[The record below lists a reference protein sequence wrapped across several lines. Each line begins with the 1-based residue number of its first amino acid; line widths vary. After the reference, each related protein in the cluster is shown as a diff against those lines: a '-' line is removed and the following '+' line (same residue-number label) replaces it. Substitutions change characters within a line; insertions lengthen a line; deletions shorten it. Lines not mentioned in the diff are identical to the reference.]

1 MENLNI
7 PFNREQALEKLKEK
21 VETDWL
27 VKHCIA
33 AGAVMRGTAERLGED
48 PDAWEIIGILHDIDF
63 DITKDDPDKHTVLAG
78 EWLREWGVDDT
89 VVKAIL
95 AHNEMAEHG
104 YQRESTLELALSACE
119 SITGLVV
126 ATALIMPDKK
136 LASVKPKSVK
146 KRMKEKAFARK
157 VSREEILQCEQIGIP
172 IEEFCEIA
180 VHSMQ
185 KVSDELGL

>member
-1 MENLNI
+1 MDDLTI
-7 PFNREQALEKLKEK
+7 PFNRTGALAKLRET

-33 AGAVMRGTAERLGED
+33 AGAVMRAAAERLGGD
-48 PDAWEIIGILHDIDF
+48 PDAWEVIGLLHDVDF
-63 DITKDDPDKHTVLAG
+63 DVTKDDPARHTVPAG
-78 EWLREWGVDDT
+78 EWLREWGFGETSVRA
-89 VVKAIL
+89 VL

-104 YQRESTLELALSACE
+104 VKRESTLDFALSACE

-126 ATALIMPDKK
+126 ATALVMPDKK

-157 VSREEILQCEQIGIP
+157 VSREEILQCERIGIP
-172 IEEFCEIA
+172 IAEFCELA
-180 VHSMQ
+180 VAAMQ
-185 KVSDELGL
+185 GVSDELGL